1 VTGDWQF
8 VIGVW
13 WRMGRKGEKNA
24 DGRRKKKEGRKNSDS
39 EGSEQLKTKN

>member
-8 VIGVW
+8 VIGDW

-24 DGRRKKKEGRKNSDS
+24 DGRRKKEEKILILKEVNK
-39 EGSEQLKTKN
+39 